1 MAFYKYTPKTNGD
14 RYSICKTLFGC
25 QTYFYKC
32 VGYCQKKGKYLTA
45 KQLKNKECLKK
56 AEKSKGLERS
66 LKMAISSDVYE
77 SLEKEVDQLEHE

>member
-32 VGYCQKKGKYLTA
+32 VGYCQKKGKYLTT
-45 KQLKNKECLKK
+45 KQLKNKGCLKK
-56 AEKSKGLERS
+56 QCKCLVKLEDRTFWK
-66 LKMAISSDVYE
+66 LREQKKNKA
-77 SLEKEVDQLEHE
+77 